1 MRKVVLEDRELL
13 NLIQAD
19 ANKGLKALMD
29 QYTGLI
35 YHIVRERLSGQDQDV
50 EECVADVF
58 TEFYYG
64 IDKVDLNRGSI
75 KAYLATIAARR
86 SVDRFRRL
94 SGHEEIEEIEETVT
108 DTSEGP
114 EQQAIRSEE
123 NRIILEEIKK
133 LGEPDSQILY
143 RRYFLAQPVKDIA
156 ESLGMKSN
164 SVTKRLSRALK
175 VLKDRLEGKY
185 EG

>member
-1 MRKVVLEDRELL
+1 MCEQPEKLQLQQVLSRCKRHFALGRRFNARYERGKREKCCY
-13 NLIQAD
+13 IGQQR
-19 ANKGLKALMD
+19 GLSA
-29 QYTGLI
+29 G
-35 YHIVRERLSGQDQDV
+35 
-50 EECVADVF
+50 
-58 TEFYYG
+58 
-64 IDKVDLNRGSI
+64 
-75 KAYLATIAARR
+75 
-86 SVDRFRRL
+86 RRL